1 MIRIA
6 LVGDIGSGKSYVAKN
21 FGYPVFNA
29 DIEVGKLYKKNRKIF
44 DKLKKTMKQLSD
56 RHISIEKIIDQK
68 LIYETRWY
76 MEKKEILYLKKL
88 KQ

>member
-1 MIRIA
+1 M
-6 LVGDIGSGKSYVAKN
+6 SYISRVITGNMTFMEQRKRYRAK
-21 FGYPVFNA
+21 Y
-29 DIEVGKLYKKNRKIF
+29 
-44 DKLKKTMKQLSD
+44 
-56 RHISIEKIIDQK
+56 EKIIDQK